1 MRISDWSS
9 DVCSSDLILERLRQ
23 GERVES
29 FDIDRIR
36 KDGTRIDVSLA
47 ISPIKD
53 ENGVMTAASTVARD
67 VTERRRADDHRG
79 LLVAELDHR
88 VKNMLAV
95 VSSLAAQTLR
105 TAGSPENFV
114 TTFQGRLKALSQ
126 VQRLLTQSNWQ
137 WVALRDIALEQLA
150 PYRTEQERHIA
161 VGGDDIMLTPTD
173 TLARTVA
180 LPEMAATAAPTIR
193 ENHTA

>member
-105 TAGSPENFV
+105 TAGSPATSV
-114 TTFQGRLKALSQ
+114 TTFQRRPQALSQ
-126 VQRLLTQSNWQ
+126 VHRLPTHSTWH
-137 WVALRDIALEQLA
+137 W
-150 PYRTEQERHIA
+150 
-161 VGGDDIMLTPTD
+161 GG
-173 TLARTVA
+173 
-180 LPEMAATAAPTIR
+180 
-193 ENHTA
+193 